1 VQVCALRV
9 ADENVRRV
17 ADKVYEDLKKAGVE
31 VIYDDR
37 NISAGVMF
45 SDADLLGV
53 PLRIVISPK
62 TLERNVLEFAAR
74 DKSFKEDLSPDNFVD
89 EVKAKINAMIAA
101 LTPED

>member
-1 VQVCALRV
+1 MQICALRV

-17 ADKVYEDLKKAGVE
+17 ADKLYEDLKKAGVE

-53 PLRIVISPK
+53 PLRIVVSPK
-62 TLERNVLEFAAR
+62 TLERNAIEFA
-74 DKSFKEDLSPDNFVD
+74 SPYNSASAISASVSC
-89 EVKAKINAMIAA
+89 
-101 LTPED
+101 LTRPST